1 MLSSYRGN
9 SDAPAGATSGKA
21 ILVSVD
27 GLTAPAPVLIVTADS
42 PYSIP
47 ADLSSGQMYMLDTA
61 GGALTMTLPAA
72 PSDGQQIIFKR
83 ISTDGNTVTIA
94 RNGKLIEGA
103 ASDYT
108 NSSTALAAFVF
119 EYSADNG
126 SWWLV
131 GQALAPASSVAVG
144 NITGLGTGV
153 ATWLATPSSANLA
166 ACVTG
171 ETGSGSLVFAN
182 LPVFNTTI
190 GVGGATA
197 SASGSGVTFPATQSA
212 STNANTLD
220 DYEKGTWTPSLTFGG
235 GSTGM
240 TYSAQV
246 GTYTKIGNACATQLY
261 LLLTAKG
268 SSTGNA
274 VVGGLP
280 FASNNT
286 ANQNQF
292 VPLYGN
298 NLNAAIACFAMG
310 LVSPNASSF
319 TVYNMAAGAIG
330 AYSQG
335 TFNNNSDI
343 GGNFT
348 YLTA

>member
-47 ADLSSGQMYMLDTA
+47 ENLSSGQLYMLDTA
-61 GGALTMTLPAA
+61 GGALTLTLPAT
-72 PSDGQQIIFKR
+72 PSDGQQVAFKR
-83 ISTDGNTVTIA
+83 ITTDGNTLTIA

-103 ASDYT
+103 ASDYK

-166 ACVTG
+166 SCVTG
-171 ETGSGSLVFAN
+171 ETGTGSLVFATQ
-182 LPVFNTTI
+182 PVFANTI

-197 SASGSGVTFPATQSA
+197 SNSGSGITFPATQAA

-220 DYEKGTWTPSLTFGG
+220 DYEKGTWTPALTFGG
-235 GSTGM
+235 GSTGI
-240 TYSAQV
+240 TYNKQT
-246 GTYTKIGNACATQLY
+246 GFYTKIGRFVNAQFTIQL
-261 LLLTAKG
+261 TNKG
-268 SSTGNA
+268 SSSGAASVSGFPFTSADYSVGTSQILLGAALAGTPFPILTNGTTASLNYFPTATGTPVNLTEA
-274 VVGGLP
+274 NFTNSSQI
-280 FASNNT
+280 FASVFNY
-286 ANQNQF
+286 F
-292 VPLYGN
+292 V
-298 NLNAAIACFAMG
+298 
-310 LVSPNASSF
+310 
-319 TVYNMAAGAIG
+319 
-330 AYSQG
+330 
-335 TFNNNSDI
+335 
-343 GGNFT
+343 
-348 YLTA
+348 

>member
-61 GGALTMTLPAA
+61 SGALTMTLPAA

-197 SASGSGVTFPATQSA
+197 SNSGSGVTFPATQSA

-220 DYEKGTWTPSLTFGG
+220 DYEKGTWTPTDASGAGLAF
-235 GSTGM
+235 TGV
-240 TYSAQV
+240 TGHYR
-246 GTYTKIGNACATQLY
+246 KIGALFVAAMAVNYPATADTTQS
-261 LLLTAKG
+261 AI
-268 SSTGNA
+268 
-274 VVGGLP
+274 GGLP
-280 FASNNT
+280 FTTYNPGGNWTNGCNSGTIGYSNAGT
-286 ANQNQF
+286 PPAQLH
-292 VPLYGN
+292 V
-298 NLNAAIACFAMG
+298 
-310 LVSPNASSF
+310 
-319 TVYNMAAGAIG
+319 AAGAATYQMFQANAGSVRNVDLSSTVQRHQIT
-330 AYSQG
+330 A
-335 TFNNNSDI
+335 
-343 GGNFT
+343 FT
-348 YLTA
+348 S